1 MLRDYG
7 VVTDAK
13 ADVSHLILKHA
24 DGILREEDCRDLSR
38 SVAVLA
44 C

>member
-24 DGILREEDCRDLSR
+24 DGALCVERTAES
-38 SVAVLA
+38 
-44 C
+44 